1 MRKATGRYMAGNP
14 PASAAHALGNNE
26 NGDGAEKSDDRAERP
41 NDAKPSPPEAQE
53 DQRAEQP
60 FRRAEEETGASNP
73 KRWDQPEDQRAVAD
87 KRRNL
92 MSFET
97 KPLLVAKY
105 VERENHRG
113 ANQAIV
119 KIAPERRDLREIK
132 DKCVHS
138 VAPSL
143 FYAPLN
149 DPRWQRQAGPER

>member
-1 MRKATGRYMAGNP
+1 MAGNP
-14 PASAAHALGNNE
+14 PASAAHALGKKRDD
-26 NGDGAEKSDDRAERP
+26 GDGAEESDDGAKRA
-41 NDAKPSPPEAQE
+41 NDAEPSIPEAQE
-53 DQRAEQP
+53 HQRAEQP
-60 FRRAEEETGASNP
+60 FRRAEEETCAPNP
-73 KRWDQPEDQRAVAD
+73 KRGDQPEDQRTVAD
-87 KRRNL
+87 ERRNL

-97 KPLLVAKY
+97 KPLLIAKY